1 MGLEAGSMQPVSQDL
16 CCACCQAP
24 LVLRDSCFAPSL
36 PPLRQHCYPC
46 QVLTSR
52 LLHEAF
58 LDPYVPSGQP
68 VHRFM
73 DYRLQ
78 AGVVSDRLVPR
89 NACVRLFSG
98 SFWQCFG
105 RDFDLLLIP
114 SPNPCASLRFEGPNP
129 NLQSPVQH
137 PSQDANTVKEANLL
151 QAGHPCDPVVPRC
164 MSSDPSS
171 SPSVALGFR
180 PDSAAQPPLLLGT
193 QALGPAPPLPVA
205 IGFRPDSAVQPPH
218 VQGTVSDSVLSGMLP
233 QAAGPLHNVNSSG
246 VVPSLRAHRAGAEAG
261 CGGESPDCAGQEQLS
276 FELPAPSAS
285 FHTAD
290 PNFILL
296 RGDWQE
302 LHPDSCVAPGVCS
315 VCQQEPVLGLA
326 VDQEVQKFMHACSK
340 AHQVAP
346 REELHVAMH
355 DAMSYCPHCLCV
367 WEANLRKYRQRVAVH
382 AELSRPSYFVDFE
395 EAQEL
400 DDQDGSARML
410 CSEQAPQL
418 QAKAVSGS
426 GCRLGVPS
434 SRRARR
440 RYNRRLRR
448 DAANQHHQV
457 SLDSL
462 IEPLP
467 FEQGA
472 PKTPAEE
479 VETGSWKFC
488 QEVVGRWPGGLGGP
502 TCLPGAVSSVH
513 SCGAPAEP
521 LLCTATLAEASAA
534 SWHNQ
539 TTPGVSV
546 STRTRGSCNRRWRLA
561 SQRERCAGDP
571 HNLDA
576 SEGTDVVQPLTTGS
590 TRWADGAPA
599 SGTLTRASHHTHS
612 PNLISDVR
620 RDGGTRSDSCAVL
633 SVSGRAMRR
642 APATPIDASP
652 IAAGRQHW
660 ISLQDGLKTA
670 AESKVVQAIAA
681 LEDGG
686 HLVQETFPR
695 TAAEMALNAVQD
707 SCTTNTVPAAAA
719 ALQDVLCNLN
729 ATVWRPALAGWCAEQ
744 RPDLILVQETHLVS
758 GSTSALHQQMGVL
771 GYRVTCAAASHTGK
785 GGTTGGL
792 AIFHKNHLDVRFVT
806 EHLQDGAG
814 FTAVALRVKGCDLF
828 IVTVYLKSGEGF
840 QSEANA
846 ALLGHLDPCLRSV
859 QGIYFAAGDYN
870 EDLQTLIDTRV
881 AAEAKG
887 TWVGPGCPTLT
898 GGGQIDFALVSRSLG
913 PVTTVSLDWATPFKP
928 HAALRWQLDVGA
940 LSTSVPQ
947 LCSFRPMEP
956 NPRPFELGSAK
967 VVPFLLDLP
976 VDSALTLS
984 FAKLS
989 QAVEFSVYGDNQGR
1003 GVRVYVHR
1011 SPLPVQGKPL
1021 GTWGGKQAALW
1032 SRVISWISTTIKAGR
1047 PPHNPPQKLLCQLR
1061 DSGLLDDQGGRLL
1074 LEVLQQDSDQLAA
1087 VNWEPHLV
1095 HAAAQHKLHA
1105 AAWVKH
1111 QSVSYEQWLR
1121 KATHSGMQPLFRCVR
1136 KHEDVFDRPFRD
1148 KSLLDRIY
1156 HRWEQW
1162 HQIWCQN
1169 LEHDPALFA
1178 QLREKALDQAQAME
1192 PIPLQEAVH
1201 HFKRMPLKAPGM
1213 DGWNP
1218 QMLRRLSEPAVAAVL
1233 DFFRQCELRAE
1244 WPAQFAINL
1253 IVLLPK
1259 SIKRERPI
1267 ALLHVLYR
1275 SYIRLRWFLVSQWQ
1289 ISYSRI
1295 GVWDKATPG
1304 SGVLDVALS
1313 RLMRGEVTRH
1323 RKEHLCT
1330 LFMDLETFYD
1340 RCRFPN
1346 IIQSG
1351 FALSFP
1357 PVILHMALLIYRGPR
1372 FLSGENTIAPPIVP
1386 STGVLA
1392 GCPAAP
1398 AIAKLVIH
1406 PIASQLVQKPGAINL
1421 DVWVDDLSLDS
1432 VSPCPKMLASS
1443 CVRLY
1448 RGLCAS
1454 LTNMGAKVSLDKT
1467 CFVAS
1472 SAAAAKAL
1480 NAVRR
1485 PDDPQVKPLARDL
1498 GITSNGA
1505 RRRTLGLAAT
1515 RRAKAGT
1522 RAKKF
1527 NSLGVKTVGHRIR
1540 ICKGSIL
1547 SAGLW
1552 GHQAIGVSPKRRKW
1566 YRTMCAQHLGRQ
1578 ALGSLDLTFA
1588 MFSSRCEDPHFT
1600 ILRQHFRAVARVF
1613 ASWTERDPAKLE
1625 STWTS
1630 LWHHLSNVPY
1640 FWRRVTGP
1648 ISATIAYLK
1657 DLGVTCEGSKVWR
1670 HGQKTLY
1677 LDWANPDVTRSA
1689 WQWLEAILLERQ
1701 RLAIATQ
1708 EGCGLLADGIDFTVP
1723 RRLSKIKHFH
1733 KHTRTGLMAVWQGAL
1748 PSSSISGW
1756 CSLCQCQLTLQHAL
1770 WDCPF
1775 TRRHFPEHFEKE
1787 RQRYP
1792 WPSLWLRGLP
1802 PLAATTHPAPEAA
1815 LLGTRASGVFW
1826 NTSRVSSE
1834 GLVFASDASAGPGGS
1849 DCRLLFTCWA
1859 IGAYRLEPEGPVRVG
1874 HVTHLMPYSLSVP
1887 QAEQHALFE
1896 LFQRVPDAFDV
1907 TIDCKSVQQLL
1918 QRAKAPWGARYHGR
1932 LCGKIAS
1939 GPASIGSIH
1948 IRMPLT
1954 LHAWAGPNGDVW

>member
-1 MGLEAGSMQPVSQDL
+1 MGVCRVSSAATLVDACLHSLACDSEFPQQNILDHPLAPQSRSQFWSGHSTSDETVAVPILSQNRSDLTYFAASCLGCAVTLPYASSPSVQHVGCHKELAETAASLCLSCRQVANSRGGRRFLDASVSTCSAPALPVPAQFRDWICGFSVVGLGTSGLGQPASHDW
-16 CCACCQAP
+16 CCACCHGQLSLSIPNPGPNIWPTCPHCSVSEVSPFRVRQA
-24 LVLRDSCFAPSL
+24 
-36 PPLRQHCYPC
+36 
-46 QVLTSR
+46 T
-52 LLHEAF
+52 LLN
-58 LDPYVPSGQP
+58 PYVPSGEP
-68 VHRFM
+68 VHINFTISIPAARP
-73 DYRLQ
+73 LSKS
-78 AGVVSDRLVPR
+78 VSNR
-89 NACVRLFSG
+89 
-98 SFWQCFG
+98 
-105 RDFDLLLIP
+105 
-114 SPNPCASLRFEGPNP
+114 
-129 NLQSPVQH
+129 
-137 PSQDANTVKEANLL
+137 
-151 QAGHPCDPVVPRC
+151 
-164 MSSDPSS
+164 
-171 SPSVALGFR
+171 
-180 PDSAAQPPLLLGT
+180 LGT
-193 QALGPAPPLPVA
+193 QALPELQIESCTAVTCPPIPSPNLC
-205 IGFRPDSAVQPPH
+205 
-218 VQGTVSDSVLSGMLP
+218 VS
-233 QAAGPLHNVNSSG
+233 
-246 VVPSLRAHRAGAEAG
+246 PSLESPNPKLQQFREQCHETAGDSHLCQSDLCVGCGCKAPLAASGHQEASLFYQACMRAHLARPTTQLAVALRDCGQFCAECLCKWPRKCDA
-261 CGGESPDCAGQEQLS
+261 
-276 FELPAPSAS
+276 AS
-285 FHTAD
+285 FHETAEGSTLISGPKYFTQVHMDD
-290 PNFILL
+290 PWL
-296 RGDWQE
+296 
-302 LHPDSCVAPGVCS
+302 
-315 VCQQEPVLGLA
+315 
-326 VDQEVQKFMHACSK
+326 
-340 AHQVAP
+340 
-346 REELHVAMH
+346 
-355 DAMSYCPHCLCV
+355 
-367 WEANLRKYRQRVAVH
+367 
-382 AELSRPSYFVDFE
+382 
-395 EAQEL
+395 
-400 DDQDGSARML
+400 
-410 CSEQAPQL
+410 
-418 QAKAVSGS
+418 GS
-426 GCRLGVPS
+426 GEHAKPFMPYQPARLAEHPPLVLR
-434 SRRARR
+434 SRRTRR
-440 RYNRRLRR
+440 RRNRRLRR
-448 DAANQHHQV
+448 EAEA
-457 SLDSL
+457 SLCVLPVPPPLTPDNFLEPGCSDQEYAIL
-462 IEPLP
+462 LATPIEPLP

-488 QEVVGRWPGGLGGP
+488 QEVVGRGPGGLGGP
-502 TCLPGAVSSVH
+502 TCMPGAVSNLNSG
-513 SCGAPAEP
+513 GAPAEP

-534 SWHNQ
+534 SWHNP

-576 SEGTDVVQPLTTGS
+576 SAGTDVVQPLTTGS

-620 RDGGTRSDSCAVL
+620 RAGGTRSDSCAVL

-642 APATPIDASP
+642 APSTPIDASP
-652 IAAGRQHW
+652 TAAGRQHW

-670 AESKVVQAIAA
+670 AESKVLQAIAA

-686 HLVQETFPR
+686 HLVQETFPW

-729 ATVWRPALAGWCAEQ
+729 PSKARHPLHILSFNATVWRPALAGWCAEQ

-758 GSTSALHQQMGVL
+758 GNTSALHQQMGVF

-846 ALLGHLDPCLRSV
+846 ALLGHLIPFLRSV

-947 LCSFRPMEP
+947 LRSFRPMEP
-956 NPRPFELGSAK
+956 NSRPFELGSAK
-967 VVPFLLDLP
+967 VDPFLLDLP

-1061 DSGLLDDQGGRLL
+1061 DSGLLDDPGGRLL
-1074 LEVLQQDSDQLAA
+1074 LEVLQQNSDELAA

-1213 DGWNP
+1213 DGWTP

-1275 SYIRLRWFLVSQWQ
+1275 SYIRLRWSLVSQWQ

-1357 PVILHMALLIYRGPR
+1357 PLILHMALLIYRGPR

-1432 VSPCPKMLASS
+1432 VSPCPKVLASS

-1448 RGLCAS
+1448 RSLCAS
-1454 LTNMGAKVSLDKT
+1454 LTNMGAKISLDKT

-1515 RRAKAGT
+1515 RRAKAGA

-1552 GHQAIGVSPKRRKW
+1552 GHQAIGVSPKRCKW

-1630 LWHHLSNVPY
+1630 LWHHLSNVPHV
-1640 FWRRVTGP
+1640 WRRVTGP

-1657 DLGVTCEGSKVWR
+1657 DLGVTCEDSKVWR

-1689 WQWLEAILLERQ
+1689 WLWLEAILLERQ
-1701 RLAIATQ
+1701 RVAIAAQ

-1733 KHTRTGLMAVWQGAL
+1733 KNTRTGLMAVWQGAL

-1775 TRRHFPEHFEKE
+1775 TRRHFPEQFEKE

-1815 LLGTRASGVFW
+1815 LLGTRASGVFL

-1859 IGAYRLEPEGPVRVG
+1859 IGAYYYCACSGCFNSVF
-1874 HVTHLMPYSLSVP
+1874 LSY
-1887 QAEQHALFE
+1887 
-1896 LFQRVPDAFDV
+1896 
-1907 TIDCKSVQQLL
+1907 C
-1918 QRAKAPWGARYHGR
+1918 
-1932 LCGKIAS
+1932 CC
-1939 GPASIGSIH
+1939 
-1948 IRMPLT
+1948 
-1954 LHAWAGPNGDVW
+1954 